1 MQKEVLA
8 MNKPQ
13 PNSESGMDGVPTA
26 SIYVCGHRPQTQL
39 DRGCP
44 PVPPEVA
51 TQPQK
56 KEKNNAKKPEE
67 RASEMIKFRATEAQK
82 SKLKDA
88 VKQSKF
94 KDISKFI
101 WAAITKFM
109 GSVASSV
116 SAVFTSKYDTKLP
129 TRVGSLTRIANN
141 LNQIA
146 RALNT
151 ATKYDTPIDIFKV
164 QVQLVL
170 ILNELVQVHE
180 ITEKLVEKIG
190 EDNADEYV
198 AILKFLDCNPDL
210 KSEILV
216 KIHNE
221 NGGDLK

>member
-1 MQKEVLA
+1 MS
-8 MNKPQ
+8 
-13 PNSESGMDGVPTA
+13 NSQQNPKSNLGGVPTA

-39 DRGCP
+39 AKG
-44 PVPPEVA
+44 VPLGSPEVA

-67 RASEMIKFRATEAQK
+67 RASEMIKFRATAEQK
-82 SKLKDA
+82 SGLKEA

-94 KDISKFI
+94 KDLTKFI
-101 WAAITKFM
+101 WAAINKFM

-116 SAVFTSKYDTKLP
+116 SAVLNGKSKSKLP
-129 TRVGSLTRIANN
+129 TRVGNLNRVANN

-151 ATKYDTPIDIFKV
+151 AVAYDTPIDIFKV

-170 ILNELVQVHE
+170 ILNQLVQLYE
-180 ITEKLVEKIG
+180 ITEKLAEKVG
-190 EDNADEYV
+190 EDNTDEYV
-198 AILKFLDCNPDL
+198 AILKFLEDNPDL

>member
-1 MQKEVLA
+1 
-8 MNKPQ
+8 MNNLQ
-13 PNSESGMDGVPTA
+13 PNPDSNLGNGKTA
-26 SIYVCGHRPQTQL
+26 SIYDYGHKPQSQL
-39 DRGCP
+39 AKGAP
-44 PVPPEVA
+44 LGSPEVA

-67 RASEMIKFRATEAQK
+67 RASETIKFRATETQK
-82 SKLKDA
+82 SELKKA

-94 KDISKFI
+94 KDLTKFI
-101 WAAITKFM
+101 WAAITKFV

-116 SAVFTSKYDTKLP
+116 SAVFAGKYDAKLP
-129 TRVGSLTRIANN
+129 TRVGSLNRIANN

-164 QVQLVL
+164 QSHLIL

-190 EDNADEYV
+190 EDNAEEYV
-198 AILKFLDCNPDL
+198 AILKFLDNNADL
-210 KSEILV
+210 KAEILEQ
-216 KIHNE
+216 IHDE
-221 NGGDLK
+221 NGGMK

>member
-1 MQKEVLA
+1 MGGD
-8 MNKPQ
+8 
-13 PNSESGMDGVPTA
+13 ESA
-26 SIYVCGHRPQTQL
+26 SIYDCGHKPQSQL

-44 PVPPEVA
+44 PVPPGVA

-67 RASEMIKFRATEAQK
+67 RASEMIKFRATAEQK
-82 SKLKDA
+82 SNLKEA

-94 KDISKFI
+94 KDLTKFI
-101 WAAITKFM
+101 WAAITKFV

-116 SAVFTSKYDTKLP
+116 SAVLGGKSGAKLP
-129 TRVGSLTRIANN
+129 TRVGSLNCIASNI
-141 LNQIA
+141 NQIA

-151 ATKYDTPIDIFKV
+151 AVAYDTPIDIFKV
-164 QVQLVL
+164 QSHLIL

-210 KSEILV
+210 KSEILAQ
-216 KIHNE
+216 IHE
-221 NGGDLK
+221 EDGGNK